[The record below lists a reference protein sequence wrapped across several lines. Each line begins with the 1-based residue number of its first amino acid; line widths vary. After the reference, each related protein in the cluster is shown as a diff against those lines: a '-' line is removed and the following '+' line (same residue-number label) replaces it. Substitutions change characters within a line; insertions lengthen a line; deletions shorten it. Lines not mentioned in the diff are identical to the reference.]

1 MGKVEFSKIE
11 EALTDVLRQAYIQ
24 RLAELAVLA
33 HLVRGEENRFDLQ
46 KRLDI
51 FCYFQEELHKLKKK
65 DPRLYKALNVS
76 QEIEELLLSQQPS
89 PPNQTHWL
97 ALQSLQS
104 NLEELKKQLQG
115 TTPNI
120 TADQETQIEQ
130 ERKKHIYK
138 RFNVKEGWL
147 PLH

>member
-51 FCYFQEELHKLKKK
+51 FCYFQEELRKLKEK

-76 QEIEELLLSQQPS
+76 QEIEELLLSQPS
-89 PPNQTHWL
+89 SPNQTHWI
-97 ALQSLQS
+97 ALQTLQN

-115 TTPNI
+115 TNPSI
-120 TADQETQIEQ
+120 TVDQEVQIEQ